1 MTATSA
7 IMPRRI
13 HRLSSHAGTVTN
25 AKRNVATD
33 GSRTPARATTQAME
47 PNAMMER

>member
-1 MTATSA
+1 MTATA
-7 IMPRRI
+7 EIMPRRI
-13 HRLSSHAGTVTN
+13 QRLSSHAGTVTN

-33 GSRTPARATTQAME
+33 GSRTPATATIHATE